1 MTIELYGTLTVR
13 LLCYLIPS
21 LLAVVFD
28 SALPNLSRKIKADG
42 KDHLPHRLGREKV
55 LRIVAVATGNVVLGV
70 LVQAAL
76 ELITTRV
83 FLLRSLLKV
92 SKIVST
98 SWFYKDVFPFDRH
111 FRSMV

>member
-28 SALPNLSRKIKADG
+28 SALPHLSRKIKADG

-83 FLLRSLLKV
+83 FLLRIPS
-92 SKIVST
+92 SKSAEGQQNCKHTLVLEGC
-98 SWFYKDVFPFDRH
+98 FPI
-111 FRSMV
+111 